1 MGLTIDIPPIQKT
14 AFSAVEA
21 DRAGTILRGALRA
34 RGGAEQGKTDK
45 KERKMSKKSR
55 KTRRR
60 ELKTRI
66 YAVLEEHGANDAVH
80 ADRAEEYLTLW
91 DIREDLKE
99 DIEENGATQYDAK
112 RGMDVENRSVSLIIQ
127 TSRQMSSLY
136 QLLGLEELSGQGAI
150 NDEL

>member
-1 MGLTIDIPPIQKT
+1 
-14 AFSAVEA
+14 
-21 DRAGTILRGALRA
+21 
-34 RGGAEQGKTDK
+34 
-45 KERKMSKKSR
+45 MSKKSR

-99 DIEENGATQYDAK
+99 DIEENGTTQYDAK
-112 RGMDVENRSVSLIIQ
+112 RGMDVENRSVSLMIQ

-136 QLLGLEELSGQGAI
+136 QLLGLEELPAATGPD
-150 NDEL
+150 DEEL